1 MFYCITFAR
10 SRSFCFD
17 TLPGLMSSFI
27 LLFICSF
34 SAVYSCSEFDTR
46 TVAFSSK
53 ESVLSTRTVVVVEGE
68 AKCRAK
74 GTSDLYAELN
84 GVLQPVGRNP
94 ETDSFQVTFVFE
106 HKHFPKGEYS
116 VNFFNEQGAAAFRR
130 SLKGVADSSSTPV
143 FTVTVKHKGIQ
154 TTPWVYTETLVL
166 LTISTI
172 TLGAFITKHKSF

>member
-1 MFYCITFAR
+1 MT
-10 SRSFCFD
+10 
-17 TLPGLMSSFI
+17 SFI
-27 LLFICSF
+27 LLFVCCF

-84 GVLQPVGRNP
+84 GVLQPVSRNP